1 MNIGDYSGVDIVDEL
16 TFGIDDEFEMVYSG
30 NFFGGLNNGKPWVAF
45 RNEPFE

>member
-30 NFFGGLNNGKPWVAF
+30 GFFQSLNDGKPGIAF
-45 RNEPFE
+45 RN